1 VIDRH
6 LKPSMTDF
14 IASLAEGIH
23 SVDLVVDEEAV
34 QEAEVEETTCTRG
47 KDSAS

>member
-23 SVDLVVDEEAV
+23 SVDLAVDEEAV
-34 QEAEVEETTCTRG
+34 QEAEGRRNHMHTRQRQC
-47 KDSAS
+47 